1 MMAEGWALQQPLR
14 ELADAGAGI
23 SIDDFGTGY
32 SSLARL
38 AQLPVSTLKID
49 RAFIKDVASTP
60 QAAAIAKTIVT
71 LAASLGITSLAEG
84 VEREA
89 QRAVLDRAGCDLG
102 QGFLWSAAVP
112 ADELAF
118 LAQRRAA

>member
-1 MMAEGWALQQPLR
+1 MMAEGWALKRPLL

-38 AQLPVSTLKID
+38 AELPVTTLKID
-49 RAFIKDVASTP
+49 RAFINDVASTP
-60 QAAAIAKTIVT
+60 QAAAIAKTIVA
-71 LAASLGITSLAEG
+71 LAASLGVTSLAEG
-84 VEREA
+84 VERED
-89 QRAVLDRAGCDLG
+89 QRDVLNRAGCDLG
-102 QGFLWSAAVP
+102 QGFLWSPAVP
-112 ADELAF
+112 GDELAF